1 MRVKFLWK
9 RGLLL
14 AVLLFF
20 CSVLAAQAQENGPA
34 AVEIRVMTFNIWVGG
49 ELVDFNQVVETIKAA
64 RADIVGLQEAG
75 GNTRRVAEAL
85 GWPHANE
92 RLQIISRFPLIDP
105 PDGNGMYIYAQINPG
120 EVVALA
126 NVHLPSDPYG
136 PYAVRDGSAPE
147 EVLELEKT
155 TRLTVIEPQL
165 ATLSKL
171 VEAGT
176 PVFLTGDFNTPSHR
190 DWTEVVVEAREEVK
204 YPLEWP
210 VTAAVEAAGLQDTY
224 RVAHPDPVAQP
235 GITWTYGY
243 PYPRLKPDEMV
254 DRIDLVFA
262 GGPVEVLNSE
272 LVGPAGVPD
281 VDIGVQPFPS
291 DHSGV
296 VSTVRVTPVVPP
308 LFVATD
314 RRRVEVGQPI
324 VIRYHTPTGEESDRI
339 VLVPAGGSAEEDALM
354 WLPPYEASF
363 FGSVTF
369 GSAHLTSGL
378 YEAVLVGAEGE
389 EVSRSQFW
397 LVDPATMPTV
407 STGKTSYKVG
417 EPITVTWENAPAH
430 RWDWIGL
437 YSAGEP
443 DLYNGY
449 WGYLYTQASVAG
461 EAAFD
466 AAGLGEAMLPP
477 GEYELRLMLDD
488 VYVVLATSSFTV
500 TE

>member
-1 MRVKFLWK
+1 MRVKSFWK
-9 RGLLL
+9 QGLLL
-14 AVLLFF
+14 VLLLF
-20 CSVLAAQAQENGPA
+20 CSVLAVQAQEAGPKP
-34 AVEIRVMTFNIWVGG
+34 VEIRVMTFNIWVGG

-75 GNTRRVAEAL
+75 GNTRRLAEAL
-85 GWPHANE
+85 GWSHASE
-92 RLQIISRFPLIDP
+92 RMQIISRFPLIDP
-105 PDGNGMYIYAQINPG
+105 PDGNGTYIYAQINPG

-155 TRLTVIEPQL
+155 TRLAVIEPQL
-165 ATLSKL
+165 AVLAKL

-190 DWTEVVVEAREEVK
+190 DWTEAVVNVRKQVT

-210 VTAAVEAAGLQDTY
+210 VTAAVETAGLQDTY
-224 RVAHPDPVAQP
+224 RAVHPDPVADP

-243 PYPRLKPDEMV
+243 PYPRLKPNEMV

-272 LVGPAGVPD
+272 LVGPADVPD
-281 VDIGVQPFPS
+281 VDIGIQPFPS

-296 VSTVRVTPVVPP
+296 VSTVRVTPAIPP
-308 LFVATD
+308 LFVAPD

-324 VIRYHTPTGEESDRI
+324 VVRYHAPTGEETDRVVI
-339 VLVPAGGSAEEDALM
+339 VPEGGSAEKDALM

-369 GSAHLTSGL
+369 GSGNLEPGL
-378 YEAVLVGAEGE
+378 YDAVLVGAEGKE
-389 EVSRSQFW
+389 ASRSQFW
-397 LVDPATMPTV
+397 LVDPTATPMV
-407 STGKTSYKVG
+407 SAGKSTYKAG
-417 EPITVTWENAPAH
+417 ETITVTWDNAPAN

-437 YSAGEP
+437 YSAGDP

-449 WGYLYTQASVAG
+449 WGYVYTKASVAG
-461 EAAFD
+461 GATLD
-466 AAGLGEAMLPP
+466 STVLGEEMLPP

-488 VYVVLATSSFTV
+488 VYVVLATTSFTV